1 VARARAGSD
10 FLAPN
15 ADKELSDFLDR
26 VRVRI
31 GSRLDG
37 LSALTS
43 LAEARDLL
51 GGKMLRSRLAGRL
64 MLSGAGAAD
73 AGLVERAAAAVE
85 LVHTASLCHDDVI
98 DNALLRRAT
107 PTLWRRTS
115 SSGAV
120 LVGDILLCE
129 AMTLLLET
137 ENNSLLVAFMGKV
150 TQVCLTEARQELV
163 YRGRQIDEETCLA
176 LAFGKTGALFAFAA
190 EACARMGSD
199 EAAAFGQAGYCLG
212 TAYQLADDLLDVV
225 GNEKQ
230 AGKTLGTDGKR
241 NKFTLPQVEPDG
253 AELSIR
259 HVRRLC
265 SEAAQVVDAWPMAR
279 QAVEDFLA
287 RDFGPVLEMIGQP
300 LDKQAKSSV

>member
-1 VARARAGSD
+1 LP
-10 FLAPN
+10 LAPK
-15 ADKELSDFLDR
+15 ADKELSGFLDR

-43 LAEARDLL
+43 LSEARDLL

-64 MLSGAGAAD
+64 MLSGAAAAD
-73 AGLVERAAAAVE
+73 AGLIERAAAAVE

-98 DNALLRRAT
+98 DSALLRRAT
-107 PTLWRRTS
+107 PTFWRRTS

-129 AMTLLLET
+129 AMNLLLET
-137 ENNSLLVAFMGKV
+137 ENHSLLVAFMDKV

-163 YRGRQIDEETCLA
+163 YRGRQVDEETCLA
-176 LAFGKTGALFAFAA
+176 LARGKTGALFAFTA
-190 EACARMGSD
+190 EACVRPGSE
-199 EAAAFGQAGYCLG
+199 EAGAFGQAGYCLG

-241 NKFTLPQVEPDG
+241 DKFTLPQMEPDG
-253 AELSIR
+253 AELSVR

-265 SEAAQVVDAWPMAR
+265 GEAASAVDAWPAAR
-279 QAVEDFLA
+279 RAVEDFLD

-300 LDKQAKSSV
+300 LHKQAKTPI

>member
-1 VARARAGSD
+1 M
-10 FLAPN
+10 APN
-15 ADKELSDFLDR
+15 ADKELNGFLDR

-64 MLSGAGAAD
+64 MLSGAAAAD
-73 AGLVERAAAAVE
+73 VELVEQAAAAVE

-107 PTLWRRTS
+107 PTFWRRTS

-129 AMTLLLET
+129 AMNLLLET
-137 ENNSLLVAFMGKV
+137 QNHSLLVAFMGKV
-150 TQVCLTEARQELV
+150 TQVCLTEAQQELV
-163 YRGRQIDEETCLA
+163 YRGRQVDEETCLV
-176 LAFGKTGALFAFAA
+176 LARGKTGALFAFAA
-190 EACARMGSD
+190 EACAPMGSD
-199 EAAAFGQAGYCLG
+199 EAVAFGHAGYCLG

-230 AGKTLGTDGKR
+230 VGKTLGTDGQR
-241 NKFTLPQVEPDG
+241 NKFTLPQIEPDG

-265 SEAAQVVDAWPMAR
+265 GEAAAVVDAWPTAR

-300 LDKQAKSSV
+300 LDKQAKS